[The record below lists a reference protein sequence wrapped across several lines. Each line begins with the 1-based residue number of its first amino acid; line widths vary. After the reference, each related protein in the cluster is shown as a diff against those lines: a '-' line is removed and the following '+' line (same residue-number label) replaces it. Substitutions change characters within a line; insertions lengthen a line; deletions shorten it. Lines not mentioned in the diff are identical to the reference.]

1 MSLIF
6 EWDSSKASENLKK
19 HRVSF
24 EEAVTAFGDALSLT
38 IRDPLHSEGEE
49 RFVLVGITNRQRLVV
64 VVHAEKRGRIRL
76 ISARLATRAEKRS
89 YEQG

>member
-89 YEQG
+89 HEQG

>member
-64 VVHAEKRGRIRL
+64 VVYAEKRGRIRS

-89 YEQG
+89 HEQG